1 MTGATPLLRDSG
13 ILTINPDPSRWHRWA
28 AFAHPVA
35 LSKQFIATYQQGA
48 AMYAA
53 DSRIMVTR
61 SHDGGRTWT
70 IRDGWQMGRR

>member
-1 MTGATPLLRDSG
+1 MSKRLELVESG

-35 LSKQFIATYQQGA
+35 LSDSEFIATYQRGA

-53 DSRIMVTR
+53 DSRIMITR
-61 SHDGGRTWT
+61 SHDGGRTW
-70 IRDGWQMGRR
+70 D